1 MAQPIRTIGNMNI
14 TRVIP
19 VDLSEGDFIDEN
31 GFFIRAGTA
40 GIIKYCP
47 FDNKSDAEA
56 ITKNFAASDIFI
68 DPEVCR
74 KIFDIGT
81 VSPPQAE
88 NIYIGYGV

>member
-14 TRVIP
+14 TRVVP
-19 VDLSEGDFIDEN
+19 VDLSKGDFIDEN

-40 GIIKYCP
+40 GVIKYCP

-74 KIFDIGT
+74 KIIHVLTSPASEATDIY
-81 VSPPQAE
+81 V
-88 NIYIGYGV
+88 GYGV

>member
-19 VDLSEGDFIDEN
+19 MDLSEGDFVDEF
-31 GFFIRAGTA
+31 GFFIRSGAG
-40 GIIKYCP
+40 GVIKYCP

-56 ITKNFAASDIFI
+56 ITKNFAGSDIFV

-74 KIFDIGT
+74 KIFAEGA
-81 VSPPQAE
+81 SPLATE
-88 NIYIGYGV
+88 IYVGYGV